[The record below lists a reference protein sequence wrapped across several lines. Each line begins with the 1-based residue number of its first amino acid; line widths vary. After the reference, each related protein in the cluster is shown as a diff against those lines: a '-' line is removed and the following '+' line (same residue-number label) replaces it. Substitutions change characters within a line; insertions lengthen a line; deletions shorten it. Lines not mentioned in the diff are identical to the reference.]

1 MAMISGSCYPSAMT
15 SRAAS
20 TRSDQ
25 PHSRPHWRER
35 DDLTLADIEDLVQ
48 EGAFTDDDRVELF
61 DGRLVAMSPKGRRHE
76 IVRGELAYL
85 LTIGSALTEAFVI
98 SEPQLNLSDKRFKN
112 PDLLVHSKSLK
123 TPDVRGPTTQ
133 LVIEIS
139 DSSLDFDLRTKAPI
153 YAAHGVREYWVIH
166 AWTLETI
173 VHRDPSATGFGS
185 TVSVQPDAK
194 LSALL
199 LPWFTVQLDQLDI

>member
-1 MAMISGSCYPSAMT
+1 MAMISGSCYHSAMT
-15 SRAAS
+15 ARAAS

-25 PHSRPHWRER
+25 PHSRPHWRDR

-48 EGAFTDDDRVELF
+48 EGAFTDEDRVELF

-85 LTIGSALTEAFVI
+85 LTRVAPANVFVI
-98 SEPQLNLSDKRFKN
+98 SEPQLNLSDNRFKN

-153 YAAHGVREYWVIH
+153 YAAHGVSEFWVIH

-185 TVSVQPDAK
+185 TMSVQPDAK

>member
-1 MAMISGSCYPSAMT
+1 
-15 SRAAS
+15 
-20 TRSDQ
+20 
-25 PHSRPHWRER
+25 
-35 DDLTLADIEDLVQ
+35 LTLADIEDLVQ

-76 IVRGELAYL
+76 IVRGELAYQ
-85 LTIGSALTEAFVI
+85 LTRMAPVATFVI